1 MLAEKMRTMIAIKK
15 VLAATDLSDQSRMAV
30 HRATLICREH
40 GAQLEWLHVIEEL
53 PPPDRLSLD
62 QYREKV
68 REQLQGE
75 AAQAA
80 SQEITCHVRCERGK
94 GFVSIIRSAREV
106 AADLIVI
113 GAHGQHL
120 LRDSLLGTTAE
131 NLIRKAG
138 IPVLVVKQP
147 VQDDYRRVLVP
158 TDFSDESRRA
168 LRAAGTLASAASI
181 DLLHVYGIEGEE
193 QLGMA
198 HAGEEAR
205 KRYRQRTE
213 IWAMASMHE
222 WQQGINL
229 DRHSVEQ
236 HVRKGYAPSAIAQF
250 AAERGHDLVAMGT
263 HGSSGLS
270 HLLLGS
276 VTESALR
283 TVHSDI
289 LIVPPGFRSVSV

>member
-1 MLAEKMRTMIAIKK
+1 MIAIKK
-15 VLAATDLSDQSRMAV
+15 VLAATDFSDQSRMAV
-30 HRATLICREH
+30 RRATLICREH
-40 GAQLEWLHVIEEL
+40 GAQLELLHVIEEL

-68 REQLQGE
+68 LAQLQDE
-75 AAQAA
+75 AAQAV
-80 SQEITCHVRCERGK
+80 SQGITCHLRCERGK
-94 GFVSIIRSAREV
+94 GFDSIIRSTREV
-106 AADLIVI
+106 AADLLVI

-120 LRDSLLGTTAE
+120 LRDKFLGTTAE
-131 NLIRKAG
+131 NLIRKAE

-147 VQDDYRRVLVP
+147 VQTDYRRVLVP
-158 TDFSDESRRA
+158 TDFSDESRKA
-168 LRAAGTLASAASI
+168 LRAAGTLAPAASI

-213 IWAMASMHE
+213 IWAMTSMDE

-236 HVRKGYAPSAIAQF
+236 HVRKGYASSAIAQF
-250 AAERGHDLVAMGT
+250 AAERGHDLVAMGA
-263 HGSSGLS
+263 HRSSGLS

-289 LIVPPGFRSVSV
+289 LIVPPGFRADSV

>member
-1 MLAEKMRTMIAIKK
+1 MITIKK
-15 VLAATDLSDQSRMAV
+15 VLAATDFSDQSRIAV
-30 HRATLICREH
+30 RRATLICREH
-40 GAQLEWLHVIEEL
+40 GAQLELLHVIEEL

-68 REQLQGE
+68 RERLQGE
-75 AAQAA
+75 TSQAV

-120 LRDSLLGTTAE
+120 LRDNLLGTTAE

-147 VQDDYRRVLVP
+147 VHANYRRVLVP
-158 TDFSDESRRA
+158 TDFSDESRKA
-168 LRAAGTLASAASI
+168 LLAAGTLAPAASI

-198 HAGEEAR
+198 RAGEEAS
-205 KRYRQRTE
+205 KRFRQRTE
-213 IWAMASMHE
+213 IWAMTSMDE
-222 WQQGINL
+222 WQRGINL
-229 DRHSVEQ
+229 GQHSVEQ

-250 AAERGHDLVAMGT
+250 AKERRHDLVAMGA
-263 HGSSGLS
+263 HGSAGHS

-289 LIVPPGFRSVSV
+289 LIVPQGF